1 MEQSFVIKTIIA
13 GSSGTGKSSIV
24 NSINGIDFNINTSS
38 TIGIDWCSIKKKKE
52 NIIYNFHLFDT
63 SGQEAFNSITKS
75 YYRDA
80 KIVLFVY
87 ALNDLNSL
95 KKISSWEIDF
105 DNYNTQTNV
114 LKIFIGNKC
123 DLKNINNSTLI
134 KQLKERNIKHIEV
147 SAKNSL
153 NIKLLENMFTEEY
166 INNYLEHNKL
176 NNKYIVSINEQK
188 SDCYVKLDDIKK
200 KKTNTNNNT
209 CC

>member
-1 MEQSFVIKTIIA
+1 MEQSFVIKTIIS

-24 NSINGIDFNINTSS
+24 NSINGESFNINTSS
-38 TIGIDWCSIKKKKE
+38 TIGVDWCSIKKKKG

-80 KIVLFVY
+80 KIVILVY
-87 ALNDLNSL
+87 SLNDSDSL
-95 KKISSWEIDF
+95 KKISLWETDF
-105 DNYNTQTNV
+105 DNSNTQKNV
-114 LKIFIGNKC
+114 MKIFVGNKS
-123 DLKNINNSTLI
+123 DLKNIDNSDLI

-147 SAKNSL
+147 SAKD
-153 NIKLLENMFTEEY
+153 NINIELLQNMFTEEY
-166 INNYLEHNKL
+166 INKYLDHDQI
-176 NNKYIVSINEQK
+176 NNKCTININEPK

-200 KKTNTNNNT
+200 NKIDTTST